1 MMQDLVSVETAH
13 GALTFDAAVGNI
25 PRLRLKWDER
35 WIEPLHN
42 APWRDEPAV
51 QANAQL
57 PPVDRRLAG
66 DFFCAPFASA
76 ADPGVPPHG
85 WTANSQWDVAER
97 RGGWL
102 RAVLGTAATSP
113 HVPLT
118 LTLSP
123 HAGRAD
129 DGGAGSATSRFSPS
143 LRGEGPGRGMR
154 GDTPGRTVLGSTI
167 TKTLELADDA
177 PLLYQEHVIDGGS
190 GILPVAHHPMLHLA
204 GAGRFFTSPKR
215 AVLTPDQPLE
225 PGRSCLAYPAR
236 STDVTRV
243 AAADGG
249 TVDLTRWPIG
259 ARNEDFAVLV
269 EAAEAGIAW
278 SAVIREDDIVFFL
291 KDPAVLPVTML
302 WFSNGGRDYA
312 PWNGR
317 HIGVVGIEDGCAPGV
332 GGEAA
337 AALPNPVADEGVA
350 TGLTLAEGRR
360 HVIRHVTGA
369 VPRPAGWTRIA
380 DIAATGDRLTISDG
394 VGRQLR
400 LPWRRDFLKGRD

>member
-123 HAGRAD
+123 HAG
-129 DGGAGSATSRFSPS
+129 SRQCHKS
-143 LRGEGPGRGMR
+143 L
-154 GDTPGRTVLGSTI
+154 
-167 TKTLELADDA
+167 
-177 PLLYQEHVIDGGS
+177 
-190 GILPVAHHPMLHLA
+190 LPVPT
-204 GAGRFFTSPKR
+204 GR
-215 AVLTPDQPLE
+215 
-225 PGRSCLAYPAR
+225 RSR
-236 STDVTRV
+236 QGDV
-243 AAADGG
+243 
-249 TVDLTRWPIG
+249 
-259 ARNEDFAVLV
+259 
-269 EAAEAGIAW
+269 
-278 SAVIREDDIVFFL
+278 
-291 KDPAVLPVTML
+291 
-302 WFSNGGRDYA
+302 
-312 PWNGR
+312 GR
-317 HIGVVGIEDGCAPGV
+317 HARQDGAWV
-332 GGEAA
+332 DDHE
-337 AALPNPVADEGVA
+337 NPR
-350 TGLTLAEGRR
+350 TRR
-360 HVIRHVTGA
+360 
-369 VPRPAGWTRIA
+369 
-380 DIAATGDRLTISDG
+380 
-394 VGRQLR
+394 
-400 LPWRRDFLKGRD
+400 